1 MLLVFSEQILLHTLL
16 RYRTFIPNCLFVLL
30 LTYCSLKL
38 QMSLWHSD
46 FNCGIKT
53 IFKGENRTW
62 GLKTF
67 TSEIIF
73 SFSLILH
80 LSLKKSI
87 FSNISVV
94 TYFKKLGGSH
104 GGEWLFHPTI
114 FKLLFL
120 YILSFLFKC
129 SCVSFSNLPSSP
141 CLSCNILQT
150 SPV

>member
-94 TYFKKLGGSH
+94 TYFKKLGVVMVDRAFPSYYFQTLVSLH
-104 GGEWLFHPTI
+104 TFISLQMQ
-114 FKLLFL
+114 
-120 YILSFLFKC
+120 LSFVF
-129 SCVSFSNLPSSP
+129 
-141 CLSCNILQT
+141 
-150 SPV
+150 